1 MLNGS
6 RIVVFGVIQLPSL
19 LAVNVPLARQVLE
32 VHGWAALL
40 LLALIGHRFSDLLAS
55 LPSGLKRPHPLV
67 PEALNC
73 DWHSLEESASDNHVH
88 HGFSQPEPA
97 PIGYIFGAY

>member
-1 MLNGS
+1 MTVANLMGLAASMLNGS

-55 LPSGLKRPHPLV
+55 LPSGLKRPHHPRTRGSKLRL
-67 PEALNC
+67 AL
-73 DWHSLEESASDNHVH
+73 
-88 HGFSQPEPA
+88 P
-97 PIGYIFGAY
+97 